1 MIGTPYI
8 PENITV
14 HLGRPDDNAP
24 NITVSFPE
32 YVKNVAS
39 SEIFPTW
46 PENALRANIYV
57 IVTYALNRI
66 YTEWYRS
73 KGYDFDITNN
83 TQYDQAFV
91 ENRNIFENI
100 SILADELFNDYIT
113 RDGFIEPYFSAFCNG
128 TTSKCDGLSQ
138 WGTVSLAQQGF
149 TPYEILQ
156 YYYGKNINIVFNAP
170 VHTNTPSYPGDI
182 LSEGDIS
189 DNVKVIQVQLNRISS
204 NFPAIPKIPEPN
216 GYFGPQTADAVR
228 FFQGIFNLPE
238 TGTVDK
244 STWYRIAYIFTSVK
258 KLSELNTEGI
268 KLSET
273 VKVGYEALSP
283 GSSGTGV
290 STIQYFLA
298 VIGAYYDRVQPVAI
312 TGFYDQKTKE
322 SVQSFQQVFGL
333 EQTGE
338 VNSAVW
344 NDLLRAYLG
353 IVESVPAENPG
364 ITALFPGNVLREG
377 QSSEYIKI
385 MQEYLSFISSVYPQI
400 PSVNNTGYFG
410 PVTRSAITEFQKLR
424 GINPSGTVG
433 AETWNEIASVYSDL
447 KYGQQKQPYQY
458 PGYIIK

>member
-91 ENRNIFENI
+91 EKRNIFENI

-138 WGTVSLAQQGF
+138 WGTVSLAQQGLI
-149 TPYEILQ
+149 PYEILQ

-170 VHTNTPSYPGDI
+170 VRTNTPSYPGII

-216 GYFGPQTADAVR
+216 GYFGPQTSDAVR
-228 FFQGIFNLPE
+228 FFQGIFNLNE

-273 VKVGYEALSP
+273 VKVGYESLSP

-298 VIGAYYDRVQPVAI
+298 VIGAYYERVQPVAI

-333 EQTGE
+333 KQTGN
-338 VNSAVW
+338 VDAAVW

-377 QSSEYIKI
+377 QTSEYIRI

-400 PSVNNTGYFG
+400 PSVSNTGYFG
-410 PVTRSAITEFQKLR
+410 PVTRSAVTEFQKLH

-447 KYGQQKQPYQY
+447 KYGQQKHPYQY
-458 PGYIIK
+458 PGYIIR

>member
-268 KLSET
+268 RLSET
-273 VKVGYEALSP
+273 VRVGYEALSP

-298 VIGAYYDRVQPVAI
+298 VIGAYYERVQPVAI